1 MGILQNTNH
10 EIFCQEILSGKTNR
24 DAYKIAYPNARSWK
38 DSSVDVAASKLYH
51 TDTVKTRLEELKQ
64 QNLNKIILSRDE
76 RMLVLSDFI
85 RDEQLSVKSR
95 LDAID
100 VLNKM
105 TSEYTKK
112 IEAKITTSTSD
123 VASEIEAILD
133 E

>member
-1 MGILQNTNH
+1 MGILKNDSH
-10 EIFCQEILSGKTNR
+10 EIFCQEIFSGKTNR

-51 TDTVKTRLEELKQ
+51 TDAVKDRLEELKQ
-64 QNLNKIILSRDE
+64 QNLNSIILSREE
-76 RMLVLSDFI
+76 RMMILSDLI
-85 RDEQLSVKSR
+85 RDVDLSVKSR
-95 LDAID
+95 LDSID
-100 VLNKM
+100 ILNKM

-112 IEAKITTSTSD
+112 IEANITTSTSE

>member
-1 MGILQNTNH
+1 MGILKNDSH

-51 TDTVKTRLEELKQ
+51 TDEVKGRLEELKQ
-64 QNLNKIILSRDE
+64 QNLNSIILSREE
-76 RMLVLSDFI
+76 RMMILSDLI
-85 RDEQLSVKSR
+85 RDVDLSIKSR
-95 LDAID
+95 LDSID
-100 VLNKM
+100 ILNKM

-112 IEAKITTSTSD
+112 IEANITTSTSE

>member
-1 MGILQNTNH
+1 MGILKNTSH
-10 EIFCQEILSGKTNR
+10 EIFCQEIFSGKTNR

-51 TDTVKTRLEELKQ
+51 TDEVKDRLEELKKQ
-64 QNLNKIILSRDE
+64 SLNKIILSRDE

-112 IEAKITTSTSD
+112 IEAQLTTSTSE